1 MYVLRSTSTTF
12 GYVAALDLATTGVS
26 VIFKKVFFLSLVW
39 VQLGWRL
46 FPESHRLPLSVFRRR
61 QSQRVSL

>member
-26 VIFKKVFFLSLVW
+26 VILKKCFFFLWFGYSW
-39 VQLGWRL
+39 VGDCFLN
-46 FPESHRLPLSVFRRR
+46 HRLPLSVFR
-61 QSQRVSL
+61 